1 MNSLEMKMVEVLP
14 RLTEDSAV
22 SIKVEHKVKGTRMDE
37 LLPLVDAARD
47 KYINFIV
54 KIGSREAKLS

>member
-1 MNSLEMKMVEVLP
+1 MVEVLP

-22 SIKVEHKVKGTRMDE
+22 SIKVEYKVKGTRMDE